1 MTASNAERDVCA
13 GVRTL
18 LTWVHGAL
26 AHELPAAVTR
36 KTAMVMADNLAAIVA
51 ARDEP
56 EVSKIHQLAVAE
68 GGRAEATI
76 FRGPGRRTDRI
87 NAALANGIAGSWC
100 ELDEGYRLAPCHA
113 GLYTLPAVLAEAEVL
128 NLDVGQTMRV
138 LALAYEVTARIARC
152 WVFPT
157 MTLHPHP
164 QTAAIG
170 GAIASGLA
178 RGFSVEQLGDAVNA
192 AATLITVGDYRHAVD
207 GALVRNVWAAV
218 GTANGMR
225 AADWVRCGIGG
236 SPRAPYAVY
245 TELLRQAPAPA
256 ALTADLGEAWAITS
270 GYHKMHACCQ
280 STHSAAEA
288 MLDARARLPQG
299 KTAAS
304 VTRIELD
311 THRPGMT
318 NAEPAT
324 TLAAK
329 FSFEHVIATTL
340 AHGHAGQDAFAATT
354 LTDPLVSRLRHAAT
368 VEKLEPV
375 LPRPHD
381 RPARVRLHLDDGT
394 VVSSE
399 CLLATGG
406 PDQPWPDA
414 VIVGKVGSITS
425 GVYPGM
431 LAAFKSLMTGGGELQ
446 RKSWR
451 ELVRQFGEN

>member
-1 MTASNAERDVCA
+1 MKVSDAERSVCE

-18 LTWVHGAL
+18 LTWAHGAL
-26 AHELPAAVTR
+26 ARELPPAVAR

-51 ARDEP
+51 ARNEP
-56 EVSKIHQLAVAE
+56 EVIKVHDVAVAE
-68 GGRAEATI
+68 GGRAQATI
-76 FRGPGRRTDRI
+76 FCGRGYRTDRI

-128 NLDVGQTMRV
+128 DLSVEQTMRV
-138 LALAYEVTARIARC
+138 LALSYEVTARVARC

-170 GAIASGLA
+170 GAIASALA
-178 RGFSVEQLGDAVNA
+178 RGLTVEQVIEAVTA

-207 GALVRNVWAAV
+207 GALVRNVWAAT

-225 AADWVRCGIGG
+225 AADWARCGIGG
-236 SPRAPYAVY
+236 SPRSPYAVY
-245 TELLRQAPAPA
+245 TELLGQPPAPSV
-256 ALTADLGEAWAITS
+256 LTAELGETWAITA

-288 MLDARARLPQG
+288 MLHARARLPRG
-299 KTAAS
+299 KTASS
-304 VTRIELD
+304 VTRIELA

-318 NAEPAT
+318 NPDPAT

-329 FSFEHVIATTL
+329 FSFEHVVSTAL
-340 AHGHAGQDAFAATT
+340 AYGHAGQEAFAATT
-354 LTDPLVSRLRHAAT
+354 LADPLVSRLRHAVA
-368 VEKLEPV
+368 VEKFEPV

-381 RPARVRLHLDDGT
+381 RPARIRLHLDDGT

-406 PDQPWPDA
+406 PDQPWPED
-414 VIVGKVGSITS
+414 VIVGKIGSITNV
-425 GVYPGM
+425 VYPGM
-431 LAAFKSLMTGGGELQ
+431 LPAFESLMAGDKALQ

-451 ELVRQFGEN
+451 DLVQQFGEN